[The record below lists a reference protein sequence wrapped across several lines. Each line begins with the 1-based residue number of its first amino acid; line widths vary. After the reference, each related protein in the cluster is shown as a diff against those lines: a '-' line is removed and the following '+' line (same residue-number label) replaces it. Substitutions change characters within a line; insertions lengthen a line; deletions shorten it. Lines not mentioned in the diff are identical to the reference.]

1 MATINRQVRKYRDLN
16 LLFEAHPYTKDV
28 LTKVNTDAIKTSVIN
43 LVQTMNYERLFHP
56 EIGCQVRSLLFEPFI
71 PSTVTAIKK
80 SIKQTIDKFEPRAN
94 IIDIVVEDD
103 SEVNGV
109 RIEIT
114 FSVNN
119 LEQPVTAVTTLSR
132 VR

>member
-114 FSVNN
+114 FSINN